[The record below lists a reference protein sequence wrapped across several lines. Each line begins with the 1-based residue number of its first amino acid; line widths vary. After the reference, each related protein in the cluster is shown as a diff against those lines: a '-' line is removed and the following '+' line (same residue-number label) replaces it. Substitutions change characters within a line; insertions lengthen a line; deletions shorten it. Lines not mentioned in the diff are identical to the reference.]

1 MRNFHG
7 SGNDD
12 MRNFHNDE
20 NGTKMKKAGSSST
33 VRRKRYPRMK
43 SNVITRYIIKEL
55 LLYFF
60 IAFLFFFFVFF
71 VNQILLMAE
80 DLLKK
85 RVQLMDVIRLVSYS
99 LPFVVAQSAPFATL
113 VGFLM
118 CLGRLMSDNEIL
130 VFRAVGWNYTI
141 IIRPAIILGII
152 ISIASFFV
160 NDYLLPLGTVSY
172 NKLYQ
177 QILFSDP
184 SIELESN
191 SIKRSN
197 NSTLVIGDVDG
208 LKVSDLLLFDSDGN
222 GTLRIIVSGETSIVE
237 PSDPAVF
244 MELEMNSATAVFIDT
259 RNMMNVDCLTS
270 TNSLMNIFA
279 SGLFTYTSTGNP
291 RELTFVDLKKRL
303 EALKANPLSSMYEIN
318 LWELEYNKKFALPFG
333 SIFFA
338 FLAIPLAIVFG
349 KKNGQTIGLIIGVL
363 ICVLYWAMPIVG
375 QTLGLRNGFS
385 GFWAIWIPNIVI
397 GVVGF
402 VFYFRI
408 LRR

>member
-1 MRNFHG
+1 
-7 SGNDD
+7 
-12 MRNFHNDE
+12 
-20 NGTKMKKAGSSST
+20 MKKAGSSST

-363 ICVLYWAMPIVG
+363 ICVLYWAMQIVG
-375 QTLGLRNGFS
+375 QTLGIRNGFS

>member
-1 MRNFHG
+1 MKIAG
-7 SGNDD
+7 SG
-12 MRNFHNDE
+12 
-20 NGTKMKKAGSSST
+20 ST
-33 VRRKRYPRMK
+33 IRRRYPRIK
-43 SNVITRYIIKEL
+43 SNVISRYIIKEL
-55 LLYFF
+55 LLYFL

-80 DLLKK
+80 ELLKK
-85 RVQLMDVIRLVSYS
+85 HVHIMDVVRLVTYS

-130 VFRAVGWNYTI
+130 VFRAVGWNYMT
-141 IIRPAIILGII
+141 IIRPAIILGIV

-172 NKLYQ
+172 NRLYQ
-177 QILFSDP
+177 KIIFSDP

-197 NSTLVIGDVDG
+197 NSILVIGEVDG
-208 LKVSDLLLFDSDGN
+208 LSVSDLLLFDTDKS
-222 GTLRIIVSGETSIVE
+222 GTLRIIVSGETSIAE

-244 MELEMNSATAVFIDT
+244 MELDMNSATAVFIDT
-259 RNMMNVDCLTS
+259 KNRTNADCLS
-270 TNSLMNIFA
+270 SSNSVMNIFA
-279 SGLFTYTSTGNP
+279 SGLFSYTSSGNP
-291 RELTFVDLKKRL
+291 RELTFIDLKKRL
-303 EALKANPLSSMYEIN
+303 DHMKENPAMSKYEIN
-318 LWELEYNKKFALPFG
+318 VWELEYNKKFALPFG

-363 ICVLYWAMPIVG
+363 ICVLYWAMQIMG
-375 QTLGLRNGFS
+375 QTFGLRNGFS
-385 GFWAIWIPNIVI
+385 GFWSIWIPNVVI
-397 GVVGF
+397 GLTGII
-402 VFYFRI
+402 FYFRI
-408 LRR
+408 LRK

>member
-1 MRNFHG
+1 MQQKFQKSENGDKKLKSAG
-7 SGNDD
+7 SG
-12 MRNFHNDE
+12 
-20 NGTKMKKAGSSST
+20 ST
-33 VRRKRYPRMK
+33 IKQRYPRMK
-43 SNVITRYIIKEL
+43 SHVITRYIVKEL

-80 DLLKK
+80 ELLKK
-85 RVQLMDVIRLVSYS
+85 HVQLFDVVQLVTYS

-130 VFRAVGWNYTI
+130 VFRAVGWNYAT
-141 IIRPAIILGII
+141 IIRPAIILGIF

-172 NKLYQ
+172 NRLYQ

-197 NSTLVIGDVDG
+197 NSILVIGNVEG
-208 LKVSDLLLFDSDGN
+208 LSVSDLLLFDNDNN
-222 GTLRIIVSGETSIVE
+222 GTQRIIVSGSTSIVE
-237 PSDPAVF
+237 PTDPAVF
-244 MELEMNSATAVFIDT
+244 MELQMDSATAVFIDT
-259 RNMMNVDCLTS
+259 RNRTDVDCLTS
-270 TNSLMNIFA
+270 SNSTMNIFA
-279 SGLFTYTSTGNP
+279 SGLFSYSSSGNP
-291 RELTFVDLKKRL
+291 RELTFVDLKQRMDEMKKDSNVSKSEL
-303 EALKANPLSSMYEIN
+303 NY
-318 LWELEYNKKFALPFG
+318 WELEYNKKFALPFG

-349 KKNGQTIGLIIGVL
+349 KKNGLTVGLIIGVL
-363 ICVLYWAMPIVG
+363 ICVLYWAMQMVG
-375 QTLGLRNGFS
+375 QTLGVRNGFS
-385 GFWAIWIPNIVI
+385 GFWAIWIPNFVI
-397 GVVGF
+397 GIVGF
-402 VFYFRI
+402 IFYFRI
-408 LRR
+408 FRR

>member
-1 MRNFHG
+1 MIMRKRFNDNTHDGKKMKIAG
-7 SGNDD
+7 SG
-12 MRNFHNDE
+12 
-20 NGTKMKKAGSSST
+20 ST
-33 VRRKRYPRMK
+33 IRRRYPRIK
-43 SNVITRYIIKEL
+43 SNVISRYIIKEL
-55 LLYFF
+55 LLYFL

-80 DLLKK
+80 ELLKK
-85 RVQLMDVIRLVSYS
+85 HVHIMDVVRLVTYS

-130 VFRAVGWNYTI
+130 VFRAVGWNYMT
-141 IIRPAIILGII
+141 IIRPAIILGIV

-172 NKLYQ
+172 NRLYQ
-177 QILFSDP
+177 KIIFSDP

-197 NSTLVIGDVDG
+197 NSILVIGEVDG
-208 LKVSDLLLFDSDGN
+208 LSVSDLLLFDTDKS
-222 GTLRIIVSGETSIVE
+222 GTLRIIVSGETSIAE

-244 MELEMNSATAVFIDT
+244 MELDMNSATAVFIDT
-259 RNMMNVDCLTS
+259 KNRTNADCLS
-270 TNSLMNIFA
+270 SSNSVMNIFA
-279 SGLFTYTSTGNP
+279 SGLFSYTSSGNP
-291 RELTFVDLKKRL
+291 RELTFIDLKKRL
-303 EALKANPLSSMYEIN
+303 DHMKENPAMSKYEIN
-318 LWELEYNKKFALPFG
+318 VWELEYNKKFALPFG

-363 ICVLYWAMPIVG
+363 ICVLYWAMQIMG
-375 QTLGLRNGFS
+375 QTFGLRNGFS
-385 GFWAIWIPNIVI
+385 GFWSIWIPNVVI
-397 GVVGF
+397 GLTGII
-402 VFYFRI
+402 FYFRI
-408 LRR
+408 LRK

>member
-1 MRNFHG
+1 MRQGFHNNTHEDKKLKNAG
-7 SGNDD
+7 SG
-12 MRNFHNDE
+12 
-20 NGTKMKKAGSSST
+20 ST
-33 VRRKRYPRMK
+33 IKRRYPRVK
-43 SNVITRYIIKEL
+43 SHVITRYIVREL

-80 DLLKK
+80 ELLKK
-85 RVQLMDVIRLVSYS
+85 HVQIMDVVRLVTYS

-118 CLGRLMSDNEIL
+118 CLGRLMSDNEIM
-130 VFRAVGWNYTI
+130 VFRAVGWNYSI
-141 IIRPAIILGII
+141 IIRPAIILGIV

-172 NKLYQ
+172 NRLYQ
-177 QILFSDP
+177 QILFADP

-197 NSTLVIGDVDG
+197 NSILVIGNVDG
-208 LKVSDLLLFDSDGN
+208 LSVSDLLLFDSDNSGN
-222 GTLRIIVSGETSIVE
+222 QRIIVSGYTSIVE

-244 MELEMNSATAVFIDT
+244 MELQMDSATAVFIDT
-259 RNMMNVDCLTS
+259 KNRTNVDCLS
-270 TNSLMNIFA
+270 SSNSVMNIFA
-279 SGLFTYTSTGNP
+279 SGLFNYTSSGNP
-291 RELTFVDLKKRL
+291 RELTFYDLKARMDEMKQDPNVS
-303 EALKANPLSSMYEIN
+303 KYEMN
-318 LWELEYNKKFALPFG
+318 VWELEYNKKFALPFG

-363 ICVLYWAMPIVG
+363 ICVLYWAMQIVG
-375 QTLGLRNGFS
+375 QTLGVRNGFS

-397 GVVGF
+397 GVTGF

>member
-1 MRNFHG
+1 MQHG
-7 SGNDD
+7 
-12 MRNFHNDE
+12 FHNSANE
-20 NGTKMKKAGSSST
+20 EKKLKKAGSGST
-33 VRRKRYPRMK
+33 IKHRYPRIK
-43 SNVITRYIIKEL
+43 SHVITRYIVREL
-55 LLYFF
+55 LLYFI

-80 DLLKK
+80 ELLKK
-85 RVQLMDVIRLVSYS
+85 HVQIVDVVKLITYS

-118 CLGRLMSDNEIL
+118 CLGRLMSDNEIM
-130 VFRAVGWNYTI
+130 VFRAVGWNYGI
-141 IIRPAIILGII
+141 VIRPAIILGIV

-172 NKLYQ
+172 NRLYQ

-197 NSTLVIGDVDG
+197 RSILVIGDVDG
-208 LKVSDLLLFDSDGN
+208 WSVSDLLLFDSDN
-222 GTLRIIVSGETSIVE
+222 SGTQRIIVSGSTSIVE
-237 PSDPAVF
+237 PTDPAVF
-244 MELEMNSATAVFIDT
+244 MELKMDTATAVFIDT
-259 RNMMNVDCLTS
+259 KNRTNVDCLS
-270 TNSLMNIFA
+270 SSNSMMNIFA
-279 SGLFTYTSTGNP
+279 SGLFNYTSSGNP
-291 RELTFVDLKKRL
+291 RELTFVDLKHKMDDM
-303 EALKANPLSSMYEIN
+303 KQDPNVSKYEMN
-318 LWELEYNKKFALPFG
+318 VWELEYNKKFALPFG

-349 KKNGQTIGLIIGVL
+349 KKNGLTIGLIIGVL
-363 ICVLYWAMPIVG
+363 ICVLYWAMQMVG

-397 GVVGF
+397 GVTGF
-402 VFYFRI
+402 IFYFRI
-408 LRR
+408 FRR

>member
-1 MRNFHG
+1 MRFFHSTNKDDTQDFHSG
-7 SGNDD
+7 GND
-12 MRNFHNDE
+12 R
-20 NGTKMKKAGSSST
+20 KLKKAGSGST
-33 VRRKRYPRMK
+33 VKSRRRIRVK
-43 SNVITRYIIKEL
+43 SHVITRYIIKEL

-80 DLLKK
+80 ELLKK

-118 CLGRLMSDNEIL
+118 CLGRLMSDNEIM
-130 VFRAVGWNYTI
+130 VFRAVGWNYSI
-141 IIRPAIILGII
+141 IIRPAIILGIF
-152 ISIASFFV
+152 ISIVSFFV

-172 NKLYQ
+172 NRLYQ

-197 NSTLVIGDVDG
+197 NSILVIGDVDG
-208 LKVSDLLLFDSDGN
+208 LNVSDLLLFDSDGN
-222 GTLRIIVSGETSIVE
+222 GTQRIIVSGRTYVVE

-244 MELEMNSATAVFIDT
+244 MELEMESATAVFIDT
-259 RNMMNVDCLTS
+259 KNRTNVDCLS
-270 TNSLMNIFA
+270 SSNSMMNIFA
-279 SGLFTYTSTGNP
+279 SGLFSYTSSGNP
-291 RELTFVDLKKRL
+291 RELTFIDLKRRMD
-303 EALKANPLSSMYEIN
+303 EMRQNSSISDYEMN
-318 LWELEYNKKFALPFG
+318 VWELEYNKKFALPFG

-363 ICVLYWAMPIVG
+363 ICVLYWAMQIIG
-375 QTLGLRNGFS
+375 QTLGIRNGFS

-397 GVVGF
+397 GLAGF
-402 VFYFRI
+402 IFYFRI